1 MFEVGADEM
10 SLKRKFEALR
20 NEPLDKFLSRT
31 KTTATRTT
39 SATIT
44 TTTTPATTSTPKIT
58 PATKTRSATTS

>member
-44 TTTTPATTSTPKIT
+44 TPATTSTPKIT

>member
-44 TTTTPATTSTPKIT
+44 TTTPATTTTPKIT